1 MRIGHVASLTG
12 LLAFGALTA
21 GLTGVLADDLGRRL
35 GEGLASGVA
44 AVAPPA
50 PAPPPR
56 CELVPDHVPAAPVPL
71 AALPSPGR
79 SPVAGGTPRS
89 LRPVARPAVA
99 PRRGL
104 HVPAE
109 AVLRLARS
117 GARPRGVPVPA
128 EGERPAGI
136 LLQDVG
142 GLGIGLEDGDVLTMA
157 GGVPVQSPSDVV
169 GMVIAARGR
178 RAVAIGGQFWRDGAP
193 WNLVVEQPY
202 PEPPDR
208 HQRDVAQGTRAEEA
222 AVGTATAAEARGGSR
237 LTAAPVATK

>member
-1 MRIGHVASLTG
+1 MRIGHVAPLTG
-12 LLAFGALTA
+12 FLAFGGLTA

-35 GEGLASGVA
+35 GEGLASAVA

-50 PAPPPR
+50 PPLPPR
-56 CELVPDHVPAAPVPL
+56 CELVPDQVSAAPVSL
-71 AALPSPGR
+71 AALASPGR
-79 SPVAGGTPRS
+79 SRVAGGAPPS
-89 LRPVARPAVA
+89 LRPVAHPAPA

-104 HVPAE
+104 RVPAE

-157 GGVPVQSPSDVV
+157 GGVPARSPSDVV

-178 RAVAIGGQFWRDGAP
+178 RAVVIGGQFWRDGVP
-193 WNLVVEQPY
+193 WDLVVEQPY
-202 PEPPDR
+202 PEPPGR
-208 HQRDVAQGTRAEEA
+208 QGRDVGQGTRAVDVGA
-222 AVGTATAAEARGGSR
+222 GTATAAEARGGSR